1 MLSSQQIIQNWNR
14 FLDIIENQ
22 LPSDRSSILLDFYN
36 KHEDRISMMPASEKN
51 WKHSAFAGGYIDHV
65 LRVYDIAL
73 MSNKIWLE
81 TGAVASFSEAELAFV
96 ALHHDLGKMGTE
108 EFEYYLPNDSDWH
121 VKNMGMVYKF
131 NDKVDPMKINE
142 RSLFILQSLGINLT
156 HEEFMAIK
164 LSDGLYDDSN
174 KFYFFAGQKET
185 KIKSYLPF
193 LLHHSIIQAS
203 QIEFQKWL
211 DEKNSVDDFRRSIT
225 EKPFDLSEETE
236 IKTKPAS
243 KAYKTQKISEI
254 DSVKNNPQL
263 STKTLDIINNLFKD
277 EK

>member
-14 FLDIIENQ
+14 FLDIIENR

-73 MSNKIWLE
+73 MSNKLWLE
-81 TGAVASFSEAELAFV
+81 TGAVASFSEAELTFV
-96 ALHHDLGKMGTE
+96 ALHHGLGKMGTE

-131 NDKVDPMKINE
+131 NDKVDPMKTNE
-142 RSLFILQSLGINLT
+142 RSLFILQSLGISLT
-156 HEEFMAIK
+156 SEEFMAIK

-185 KIKSYLPF
+185 KIKSYFPF
-193 LLHHSIIQAS
+193 LLHHSIVQAS

-225 EKPFDLSEETE
+225 EKPFDLGENTE
-236 IKTKPAS
+236 IKVKPAS
-243 KAYKTQKISEI
+243 KAYKTQKISEM

-263 STKTLDIINNLFKD
+263 STKTLNIINNLFK
-277 EK
+277 EE